1 MVFSGWF
8 LQISKFLS
16 LAILKYII
24 LVYCND
30 LQFPWYTFLKL
41 NEAINV
47 SFWNLAIQD
56 LHRNS
61 RFARADMFEKR
72 LSRRFCELFESSS
85 RGVTRSLEKKIER
98 VPQLVFEA
106 TGPLFSPRIHDTVW
120 YEGWD
125 WLQLQ
130 NSLIK
135 YNHVRS
141 LSNTDY
147 HLFFLTVL
155 ITVTGLATM
164 VYLLL
169 GGTQGMMVRITWTLK
184 GKEIAS
190 GGLWRSLI
198 IFLEIRTF

>member
-1 MVFSGWF
+1 MTYNFHDTPF
-8 LQISKFLS
+8 LNLTKQLMLASEILQSKTC
-16 LAILKYII
+16 IK
-24 LVYCND
+24 
-30 LQFPWYTFLKL
+30 
-41 NEAINV
+41 
-47 SFWNLAIQD
+47 
-56 LHRNS
+56 NS

>member
-1 MVFSGWF
+1 MTYNFHDKPF
-8 LQISKFLS
+8 LNLTKQLMLPSEILQSKTC
-16 LAILKYII
+16 IE
-24 LVYCND
+24 
-30 LQFPWYTFLKL
+30 TF
-41 NEAINV
+41 
-47 SFWNLAIQD
+47 
-56 LHRNS
+56 
-61 RFARADMFEKR
+61 
-72 LSRRFCELFESSS
+72 
-85 RGVTRSLEKKIER
+85 RGVTRGLEKKIER
-98 VPQLVFEA
+98 VPLLVFEA
-106 TGPLFSPRIHDTVW
+106 TGPLFSPRTHDTVW

-184 GKEIAS
+184 GEEIAS